1 MNIIV
6 GSLCVAFLW
15 AIVTVIDKHIL
26 HSLQSHT
33 VLFVSS
39 IATLVFASI
48 YCIYHKQSIIDDCK
62 NLNLHL
68 LFWICLTTFITVI
81 TANILY
87 LELLK
92 HHNTAI
98 VTALTYSA
106 PVIVLLLSMIIFKEK
121 LTTTGCIGIFL
132 VICGTVIVGLANN

>member
-1 MNIIV
+1 
-6 GSLCVAFLW
+6 
-15 AIVTVIDKHIL
+15 
-26 HSLQSHT
+26 
-33 VLFVSS
+33 
-39 IATLVFASI
+39 
-48 YCIYHKQSIIDDCK
+48 
-62 NLNLHL
+62 
-68 LFWICLTTFITVI
+68 VI